1 MSNQTFS
8 NVDKSDSNTHKQTD
22 FNLPK
27 HRGFKIAFLNIA
39 SLPKHIDELRLNMQH
54 QYLDILVLNETRLDE
69 TISNSEISID
79 KYTLVRND
87 RTRHGGG
94 VAMYIRNS
102 INFNLRNHLHDE
114 ALEFLCV
121 EISKPKVKPFLISTW
136 YRPPNSCKD
145 LFDKLK
151 VILDMIKSSSLVLK
165 IISLVI

>member
-102 INFNLRNHLHDE
+102 INFNLRNYLHDE

-121 EISKPKVKPFLISTW
+121 EIIDILYTLDSASLLV
-136 YRPPNSCKD
+136 
-145 LFDKLK
+145 KLK
-151 VILDMIKSSSLVLK
+151 PRIFQR
-165 IISLVI
+165 

>member
-102 INFNLRNHLHDE
+102 INFNLRNDLHDE

-121 EISKPKVKPFLISTW
+121 EISKPKVKPFLIST
-136 YRPPNSCKD
+136 
-145 LFDKLK
+145 
-151 VILDMIKSSSLVLK
+151 
-165 IISLVI
+165 